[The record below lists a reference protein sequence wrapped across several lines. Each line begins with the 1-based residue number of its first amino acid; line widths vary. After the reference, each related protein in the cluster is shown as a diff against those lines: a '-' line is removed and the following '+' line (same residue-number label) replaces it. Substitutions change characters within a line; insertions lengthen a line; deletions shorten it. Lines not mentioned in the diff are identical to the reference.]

1 MEHHGFSWIGLLPG
15 PENLLTSALV
25 ATLILIFAAVVHRR
39 LAVTEAAIEPED
51 GVTLRNVAEM
61 FVESISGLAEGVIG
75 HGSERYVSL
84 LASFFVFILVA
95 NLLGLVPGFT
105 PPTSDFNITFAL
117 GVIAFVAYHVEGAR
131 EHGGKYVKQFLGS
144 VIFLYPLMFVV
155 EIFSH
160 AFRPVSLGIR
170 LFANMTADHEV
181 VRIFTELTYLVVPVV
196 FYVLGAFVS
205 VVQAFVFTM
214 LSAIYI
220 ALAVSH
226 DH

>member
-1 MEHHGFSWIGLLPG
+1 
-15 PENLLTSALV
+15 V
-25 ATLILIFAAVVHRR
+25 ATLILIFAAVAHRH
-39 LAVTEAAIEPED
+39 LAATEAAIEPED
-51 GVTLRNVAEM
+51 GVTLRNIAEM

-105 PPTSDFNITFAL
+105 PPTSDFNITLAL
-117 GVIAFVAYHVEGAR
+117 GVITFVAYHVAGAR
-131 EHGGKYVKQFLGS
+131 EHGGKYIKQFLGS

-160 AFRPVSLGIR
+160 VFRPVSLGVR

-181 VRIFTELTYLVVPVV
+181 VRIFTELTYLVVPVI

-226 DH
+226 DHWSLGT